1 MTKKKNVNDREE
13 KAGELGY
20 FNIVRNSKGGR
31 AKNRSCPASRLL
43 RKASLGCVTLV
54 LLCLAPSVSEAD
66 TVTLDPPGQTPF
78 MLPGTSS
85 ALSRGDFITALSNF
99 SITSLGIEGDPA
111 LNSFTLFAN
120 IYSAT
125 GNARGPLLLSTS
137 MTFADSGLGFYDVPI
152 NFTFVSGVDYD
163 INISFGSLTGAI
175 GIFSPQYF
183 PFNNSNNNPAN
194 FFSVGPIRV
203 RDGEANGDAA
213 ANVLTP
219 RLRVV
224 TRSQVEPVPEP
235 ATMFLLGT
243 GLAVVAAKVRKRSR
257 AVNNRSRRLR

>member
-1 MTKKKNVNDREE
+1 MAKKKTDDGREKPRELDRV
-13 KAGELGY
+13 LT
-20 FNIVRNSKGGR
+20 VRNSRGGPTR
-31 AKNRSCPASRLL
+31 ESSCPASRLL
-43 RKASLGCVTLV
+43 LKASLTCVTLV
-54 LLCLAPSVSEAD
+54 LLCLAPSVSKAD

-78 MLPGTSS
+78 MIPGSSS
-85 ALSRGDFITALSNF
+85 ALSRGDFITALSTF
-99 SITSLGIEGDPA
+99 SISSLGIEGDPVLGSA
-111 LNSFTLFAN
+111 TLFAN

-137 MTFADSGLGFYDVPI
+137 MTFTDGGLGFYDVPI

-163 INISFGSLTGAI
+163 LNISFGTFTGVI
-175 GIFSPQYF
+175 DIFSPQYF
-183 PFNNSNNNPAN
+183 PFNNPSNNPAN
-194 FFSVGPIRV
+194 SFSVGPIRV

-224 TRSQVEPVPEP
+224 TTSQVEPVPEP

-243 GLAVVAAKVRKRSR
+243 GLAAVAATVRKRSKGC
-257 AVNNRSRRLR
+257 

>member
-1 MTKKKNVNDREE
+1 MIHKITRINTKPQPRKL
-13 KAGELGY
+13 AG
-20 FNIVRNSKGGR
+20 FVS
-31 AKNRSCPASRLL
+31 SQPF
-43 RKASLGCVTLV
+43 RKVSLACVTLV
-54 LLCLAPSVSEAD
+54 LFCLAPCISKAD

-78 MLPGTSS
+78 MAGSS
-85 ALSRGDFITALSNF
+85 GLSRGDFITALSNF

-111 LNSFTLFAN
+111 LSSFTLFAN
-120 IYSAT
+120 VYAAT
-125 GNARGPLLLSTS
+125 GNARGPLLLSTF
-137 MTFADSGLGFYDVPI
+137 MTFTDSGLGFYDVPI

-163 INISFGSLTGAI
+163 INISFGSFTGTV

-183 PFNNSNNNPAN
+183 LFNNPSNNPAN

-224 TRSQVEPVPEP
+224 TTSQVEPVPEP
-235 ATMFLLGT
+235 ASMFLLGT
-243 GLAVVAAKVRKRSR
+243 GLAFVAASVRKWGKGQ
-257 AVNNRSRRLR
+257 SRR